1 MLSRR
6 NIQRFLPALVY
17 LLVSLYLLASTLGTF
32 STRFIGSDSGD
43 VYEMARHIWWYKTA
57 LQNGHDVFQH
67 DLLGHPEGFPAIQL
81 WAHPLQFFPC
91 WLFAFFMPLA
101 AAYNLGIILTMA
113 LNGCAMY
120 LLARRRLATNQR
132 FPAFLAGLVFMLFPA
147 IQGHLF
153 GGHFGLLTQW
163 QLPIFIILLFDYAD
177 YGGTGRY
184 LGAVLFFLLCA
195 MGHSMLVIFLLAPLS
210 LMFLLA
216 RWYRRDYVGLARLAA
231 VAALGCALLLLF
243 LSPILAESLRDSAL
257 SAVGGYVRYSIDLL
271 GVVTPSFA
279 NPFWRDIAAHAPAVL
294 GTNLAEGASY
304 LGLAAGSLA
313 LLGIFARREA
323 RWWLLVALAAWLLA
337 LGPVLKIYDQ
347 AVTANIA
354 GYEAVVPLPY
364 ALLMKLPFFELA
376 RTPGRFMLLAAPM
389 FAMLAGF
396 GAATICSSRFILRRH
411 EYTRAALAFVAI
423 VLIVEDYRLFGEFPT
438 VPAEIAPEIHDLR
451 GRRDIRAI
459 YNAPHDHLLAAK
471 EAMYLQTAHGKPL
484 IGGHD
489 TRVTPV
495 DPARLELLASFRP
508 PLLNEADADVVII
521 NKNRAIENDQPELLP
536 RARQWLG
543 EPFFEDSRFAIFETP
558 FIPEQTPKLHA
569 TRWDGQSHVTYIY
582 KRQPG
587 WMEFS
592 AILEASDRRVHLSL
606 NGAPLETLEV
616 RGRIPIS
623 IPLPIA
629 SSGYHTFRIALD
641 PPCPERADADLLR
654 CQGVTI
660 DSVDTRILTN
670 GAIYNPIRIADGIE
684 LAGYYLPKQIE
695 EEVAI
700 RLWWRFDSD
709 RSNDDVR
716 FVHILDSNGLPVS
729 NRPDDRSFGAMPG
742 GSELT
747 ETLKL
752 DTSALAEGEYRVLT
766 GWYELPF
773 AIRYDVLSNVD
784 GAQDDTIV
792 LGSIRVRH

>member
-1 MLSRR
+1 MLGRIDGR
-6 NIQRFLPALVY
+6 PWLPALAY
-17 LLVSLYLLASTLGTF
+17 LVVALYLLASSLGSF

-43 VYEMARHIWWYKTA
+43 VYEMARHIWWYSSA
-57 LQNGHDVFQH
+57 LRGGQDIFQH
-67 DLLGHPEGFPAIQL
+67 ELLGHPEGFPAIQL

-91 WLFAFFMPLA
+91 WLLAFFMPLA
-101 AAYNLGIILTMA
+101 AAYNVGIILTLV

-120 LLARRRLATNQR
+120 LLARRRLLTNQR
-132 FPAFLAGLVFMLFPA
+132 FPAFLAGLIFMLFPA

-153 GGHFGLLTQW
+153 GGHFGLLAQW
-163 QLPIFIILLFDYAD
+163 QLPLFIIMLYDYAD
-177 YGGTGRY
+177 HGGTGRY
-184 LGAVLFFLLCA
+184 FKAVAFFLLCA
-195 MGHSMLVIFLLAPLS
+195 MGHSLQLIFALAPLS
-210 LMFLLA
+210 LLFLLA
-216 RWYRRDYVGLARLAA
+216 RWYRRDHVGMLRLIA
-231 VAALGCALLLLF
+231 VLALGCASLLVF
-243 LSPILAESLRDSAL
+243 LSPILGESLRDSPL
-257 SAVGGYVRYSIDLL
+257 TAVGGYTRYSIDLL
-271 GVVTPSFA
+271 GVVSPSFA
-279 NPFWRDIAAHAPAVL
+279 NPFWKDITGYAATVL

-304 LGLAAGSLA
+304 LGLAAGCLA
-313 LLGIFARREA
+313 LLGIGARREA
-323 RWWLLVALAAWLLA
+323 RFWLLVALAAWILA
-337 LGPVLKIYDQ
+337 LGPLLKIFDQ
-347 AVTANIA
+347 VIRADIA

-364 ALLMKLPFFELA
+364 ALLIRLPIVELA
-376 RTPGRFMLLAAPM
+376 RTPGRFMLLAAPA
-389 FAMLAGF
+389 FALLAGF
-396 GAATICSSRFILRRH
+396 GAAAICSSHFIERRH
-411 EYTRAALAFVAI
+411 RYTRAALALLAVFAI
-423 VLIVEDYRLFGEFPT
+423 IEDYRLFGEFPT

-521 NKNRAIENDQPELLP
+521 NKARAEEMGQPELLA

-543 EPFFEDSRFAIFETP
+543 APFFEDSRYALFETP
-558 FIPEQTPKLHA
+558 FIPEQTPKLHSSA
-569 TRWDGQSHVTYIY
+569 WDGQTHVTHIY
-582 KRQPG
+582 KQQPG

-592 AILEASDRRVHLSL
+592 AVLEAADRRARLSL
-606 NGAPLETLEV
+606 DGTPLETLQV

-629 SSGYHTFRIALD
+629 SSGYHSFRIALD
-641 PPCPERADADLLR
+641 PPCPERIDTDLLR

-695 EEVAI
+695 DEVAI
-700 RLWWRFDSD
+700 RLWWRFDSP
-709 RSNDDVR
+709 RTNNDVR
-716 FVHILDSNGLPVS
+716 FVHVLDERGLPVS
-729 NRPDDRSFGAMPG
+729 ERPGDRSFGEIAA

-747 ETLKL
+747 ETLRL
-752 DTSALAEGEYRVLT
+752 DASALANGEYRVLT

-784 GAQDDTIV
+784 GAENDTIV